1 MKLLFDD
8 LSAECS
14 KNTTLKYSTSF
25 SLGIKMLDKS
35 IHRPI
40 YGIYGF
46 VRFADEIVDSFHDF
60 NKADLLRNFR
70 EDTFKAIKDKISL
83 NPILNE
89 FQRVVNT
96 YGVEHSWIDTFLKSM
111 EMDLDEKHHDT
122 MSYSD
127 YILGSA
133 EVVGLMCL
141 HVFVNGD
148 QSEFERLKPY
158 GMSLGSAFQK
168 INFLRDIKAD
178 YETLGRTYFPG
189 VDLKKFS
196 TENKRQIEEDIK
208 KDFDHALIG
217 IKQLPAS
224 SRKGVYLAYIYY
236 LRLHRKIKHT
246 SVEEIMDTR
255 IRIAN
260 TSKIGLL
267 FQSVIKN
274 QLNLL

>member
-1 MKLLFDD
+1 
-8 LSAECS
+8 
-14 KNTTLKYSTSF
+14 
-25 SLGIKMLDKS
+25 MLDKS